1 MDLQKQEQL
10 HQINRKT
17 KGKKMI
23 KKQYFLFLLFLFF
36 PFSTKSIFIQK
47 KMNEYKGILKK
58 QAHKYPTQARSGD
71 GEDPTEVR
79 NFDCSKNQIGSI
91 EDRSDR

>member
-1 MDLQKQEQL
+1 
-10 HQINRKT
+10 
-17 KGKKMI
+17 
-23 KKQYFLFLLFLFF
+23 
-36 PFSTKSIFIQK
+36 
-47 KMNEYKGILKK
+47 MNEYKGILKK